1 MVAVPDAVN
10 KDFSTN
16 AKNQQYEIQF
26 TSNHAV
32 YANGYI
38 KLEIP
43 ESFTM
48 TSESSAVALF

>member
-1 MVAVPDAVN
+1 MLAVPDPIN

-32 YANGYI
+32 YSNGYI

-43 ESFTM
+43 EAFTM